1 MYRQGFVGAP
11 TFCFDRACQCVLAP
25 LYFANQVTNQDHN
38 PQIDSLKISMNL
50 ACPARFEP
58 ATYALKAVKNELKQ
72 LVKQ

>member
-38 PQIDSLKISMNL
+38 PPIDSLKISMNW
-50 ACPARFEP
+50 PAQHDSNVRP
-58 ATYALKAVKNELKQ
+58 TP
-72 LVKQ
+72 